1 MENIIL
7 PSNVEITKG
16 KEANQAIFT
25 VSPCYYSYGITL
37 GNALRRVLLSS
48 LPGAAVTSLKIKGT
62 DHEFSAIPHV
72 LEDVIEIILNFKQLR
87 LKVFSD
93 EPVKLFLKVQGERK
107 VTAKDISKSADV
119 EIANPEL
126 HLATLTNKKADFDVE
141 ITVEQGRG
149 YITTEMREG
158 RDLEVG
164 EISIDSIFTPVKNV
178 GFSTENVRVGQITN
192 YDKLILDITTDGTV
206 TPQDAFE
213 QAVQILLDHF
223 NLLLE
228 KISKK
233 TIAPKK
239 KKSDKKEESKEVKKK
254 PKKKII
260 KKATKK
266 KKSVDL
272 TDKEDK

>member
-7 PSNVEITKG
+7 PSNIEITKG

-25 VSPCYYSYGITL
+25 ISPCYYGYGVTL

-93 EPVKLFLKVQGERK
+93 EPVKLSLRVQGEKK

-126 HLATLTNKKADFDVE
+126 HLATLTNKKADFDIE
-141 ITVEQGRG
+141 IIVEQGRG
-149 YITTEMREG
+149 YITTEMREDQ
-158 RDLEVG
+158 DLEVG
-164 EISIDSIFTPVKNV
+164 QISIDSIFTPVKNV
-178 GFSTENVRVGQITN
+178 GFNTENIRVGQITN
-192 YDKLILDITTDGTV
+192 YDKLILDITTDGTI

-228 KISKK
+228 KVTIKSTNKKK
-233 TIAPKK
+233 TKKDTGEIKKEKSKK
-239 KKSDKKEESKEVKKK
+239 KKVAAKK
-254 PKKKII
+254 
-260 KKATKK
+260 TGTK
-266 KKSVDL
+266 KKSVNPSGKK
-272 TDKEDK
+272 DK